1 MFKHILVPTDGS
13 PLSDEAAAR
22 AIALAQTTG
31 ARLTIFNTSA
41 EAPFPV
47 TNFGEDGR
55 YDPAKAEAFAQGA
68 AAHGQAIVAAL
79 LAQAQAAGVPAE
91 AVVEPGAAPG
101 EAIIRVAESR
111 GCDLIVMASHARS
124 GLSALLLGSETQ
136 TVLTHCKIPV
146 LVFR

>member
-13 PLSDEAAAR
+13 TLSEETAAK
-22 AIALAQTTG
+22 AIAFAKATG
-31 ARLTIFNTSA
+31 ARLTLFNASA
-41 EAPFPV
+41 EPPFPV

-55 YDPAKAEAFAQGA
+55 YDPAKAESFARDA
-68 AAHGQAIVAAL
+68 AARGQAIVDTL
-79 LAQAQAAGVPAE
+79 LAQALSAGVAAD
-91 AVVEPGAAPG
+91 AVVEPSTAPG
-101 EAIIRVAESR
+101 EAIIRVAER
-111 GCDLIVMASHARS
+111 CGCDLIVMASHTRG